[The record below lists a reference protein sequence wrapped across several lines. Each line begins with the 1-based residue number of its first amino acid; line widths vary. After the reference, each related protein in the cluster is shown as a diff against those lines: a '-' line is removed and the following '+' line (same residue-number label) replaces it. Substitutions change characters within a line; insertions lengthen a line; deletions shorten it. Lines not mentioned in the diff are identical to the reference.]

1 MEKEEKRKGR
11 GEGERQKKMA
21 RKGMGWKKKKEK
33 LTHVPI
39 EENVNPVTDHQLTG
53 SDGPVIAHYKT
64 LVCLFGG
71 EKLK

>member
-1 MEKEEKRKGR
+1 MKGR

-21 RKGMGWKKKKEK
+21 RKGDMGMGWKKKKEK
-33 LTHVPI
+33 PTHIPI